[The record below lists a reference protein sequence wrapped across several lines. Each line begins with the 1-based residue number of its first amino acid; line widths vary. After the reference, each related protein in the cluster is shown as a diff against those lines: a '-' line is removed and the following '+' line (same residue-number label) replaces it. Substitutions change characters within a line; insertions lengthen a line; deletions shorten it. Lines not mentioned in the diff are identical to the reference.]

1 MNTEQFKELMKRAG
15 LTKKSFSEIIGTSYN
30 AVNGWG
36 TNNRGYPYWVESW
49 LNLYIDNK
57 ECRELKQLLKDT
69 VCKDQ

>member
-1 MNTEQFKELMKRAG
+1 VTNDEFKELLKQAG
-15 LTKKSFSEIIGTSYN
+15 LTKKSFSELLGTSYH

-49 LNLYIDNK
+49 LNLYIENK

-69 VCKDQ
+69 VCRND